1 MPKSKLSA
9 REQIILGVFSFYE
22 PMTFSKVIM
31 DLDQVMIK
39 DLGDFSK
46 EDLEQT
52 IKSLEQK
59 GFIKGSM
66 IDKETSWIRL
76 HPRKPWWRRLF
87 SL

>member
-1 MPKSKLSA
+1 
-9 REQIILGVFSFYE
+9 
-22 PMTFSKVIM
+22 MTFTKVIM

-39 DLGDFSK
+39 DLGDFARD
-46 EDLEQT
+46 DLEQT

-59 GFIKGSM
+59 GLIKRSV

-76 HPRKPWWRRLF
+76 HLRKPWWRRLF